1 MDKINANTKSILC
14 IPIKNYV
21 GQVLGV
27 VQFAINKESK
37 KSGFNNVDIKV
48 NKLLILKL
56 AQWTQTVFYTF
67 KFIAS
72 GQVFSNMWCLDCSCS
87 IVRSVC
93 PGVRPQSNSA
103 WGSSR
108 FVSAADKSWYDS
120 FPHYAK
126 SPDTFKVSPMF
137 GAFNSR

>member
-48 NKLLILKL
+48 KTLLILKF
-56 AQWTQTVFYTF
+56 AQELKQYFT
-67 KFIAS
+67 
-72 GQVFSNMWCLDCSCS
+72 LL
-87 IVRSVC
+87 
-93 PGVRPQSNSA
+93 NS
-103 WGSSR
+103 
-108 FVSAADKSWYDS
+108 
-120 FPHYAK
+120 
-126 SPDTFKVSPMF
+126 
-137 GAFNSR
+137 